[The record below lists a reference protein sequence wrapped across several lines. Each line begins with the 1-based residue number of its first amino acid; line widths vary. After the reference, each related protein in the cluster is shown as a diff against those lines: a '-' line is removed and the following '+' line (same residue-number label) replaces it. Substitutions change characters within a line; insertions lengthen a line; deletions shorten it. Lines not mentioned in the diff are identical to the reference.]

1 MPDHRPSPPSF
12 MVLLLKILLILCVLG
27 MLAAGF
33 SPLYQ
38 AFMRLTGLGGA
49 TRAQAVPASQLVWLR
64 INESTPGQPWQVRPL
79 QGPQQVKPGQF
90 VQLMVEVGNR
100 QPHFAAMQALP
111 VYLPASAAAYVHKLE
126 CFCFSQQLFSPGQ
139 LRRFPV
145 VVVIDKQLPA
155 TLRQISLTYQVQDR
169 PV

>member
-90 VQLMVEVGNR
+90 VQLMVEVGNN

-111 VYLPASAAAYVHKLE
+111 VYQPAAAAAYVHKLE

-145 VVVIDKQLPA
+145 VVVIDKQLPV

>member
-111 VYLPASAAAYVHKLE
+111 VYQPASAAAYVHKLE

>member
-12 MVLLLKILLILCVLG
+12 IVLLLKILLILCVLG

-38 AFMRLTGLGGA
+38 AFMRLTGLGV
-49 TRAQAVPASQLVWLR
+49 QAVPASPLVWLR

-90 VQLMVEVGNR
+90 VQLMVEVVNR

-111 VYLPASAAAYVHKLE
+111 VYQPASAAAYVHKLE

-139 LRRFPV
+139 VRRFPV